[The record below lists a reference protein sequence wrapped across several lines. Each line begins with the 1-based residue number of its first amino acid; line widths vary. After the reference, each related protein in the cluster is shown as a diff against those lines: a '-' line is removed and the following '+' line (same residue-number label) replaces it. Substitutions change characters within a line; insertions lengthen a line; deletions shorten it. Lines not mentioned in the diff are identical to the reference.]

1 MKNSIKD
8 LLKTTVYVAL
18 STMVA
23 LSVSCSGED
32 GLDGMD
38 GAMGPQ
44 GPAGPAG
51 QDGQNGQD
59 GQDGQ
64 DGNANVI
71 ASDWFQ
77 MRYDEMSG
85 ATPPTWGAMALQN
98 DEIPEV
104 DLENFVEE
112 GGALL
117 VYAKIF
123 EGPPEETDY
132 IILSTPT
139 TYGNLTFTS
148 GFRNFESVLSLAI
161 QVNGSDVSPFENIPN
176 LTFRYVLVPAN
187 TVQAF
192 NLDNGNI
199 PATFDEAA
207 ALFGFGE

>member
-1 MKNSIKD
+1 MKNKAKH
-8 LLKTTVYVAL
+8 LLKTIVHATLCAVVAL
-18 STMVA
+18 N
-23 LSVSCSGED
+23 VSCSGED
-32 GLDGMD
+32 GLD

-59 GQDGQ
+59 GEDGQDGQ

-77 MRYDEMSG
+77 LRYDDLSG
-85 ATPPTWGAMALQN
+85 ANPPTWGAMIIQN
-98 DEIPEV
+98 DDIPEL
-104 DLENFVEE
+104 DLESFVEE

-139 TYGNLTFTS
+139 TYGSLTFIS
-148 GFRNFESVLSLAI
+148 GFRNFESELGLAI
-161 QVNGSDVSPFENIPN
+161 QVEGPDVSSLENIPN

-192 NLDNGNI
+192 NLDNENI
-199 PATFDEAA
+199 PETFDEAA